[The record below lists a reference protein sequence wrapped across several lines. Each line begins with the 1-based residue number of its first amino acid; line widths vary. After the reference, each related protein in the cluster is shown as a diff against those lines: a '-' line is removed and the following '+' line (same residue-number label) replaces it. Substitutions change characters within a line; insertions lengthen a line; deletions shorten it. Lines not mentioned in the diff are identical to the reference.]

1 MSRFSP
7 YDFLNWSARLFVAQ
21 AVIIM
26 LVLLNVA
33 SLSLPHA
40 GDLKPF
46 FVLIAVYFW
55 SINRPTLL
63 PAPYTFLLGLMLD
76 ILGDL
81 PLGVSALVL
90 VLMQAAV
97 YRSRVFLMG
106 QPFVAVWFGFAVLC
120 FLYAFVLWLVL
131 SILHLSFFPK
141 ESFVSIMLAALLTA
155 LLYPPI
161 SWVLHS
167 IQKILPEFYNP
178 VRLRGRS

>member
-1 MSRFSP
+1 
-7 YDFLNWSARLFVAQ
+7 
-21 AVIIM
+21 M

-55 SINRPTLL
+55 SINRPTLM
-63 PAPYTFLLGLMLD
+63 PALYTFLLGVMLD

-90 VLMQAAV
+90 VLMQMAV
-97 YRSRVFLMG
+97 YRSRLFLLG
-106 QPFVAVWFGFAVLC
+106 QPFMAVWFGFAVLC
-120 FLYAFVLWLVL
+120 FLYAFTLWFIL
-131 SILHLSFFPK
+131 SILHMSFFPK
-141 ESFVSIMLAALLTA
+141 ESFVSITIAAFLTA

-161 SWVLHS
+161 SWVLHAVH
-167 IQKILPEFYNP
+167 KILPETYNP
-178 VRLRGRS
+178 VRMRGRS